1 MTVPSL
7 KKHSV
12 DSFAALLL
20 FAMYVLFLL
29 FLLLFG
35 AGNYK
40 ASVNGLE
47 TNNNLYTAT
56 SYITTRFHQQTQT
69 DPVSLEDFQGTKA
82 LCFRECISQKDY
94 CTYIYFYEGALKEL
108 FTAADSQ
115 ADLSMGTSLAQL
127 SDFQI
132 ENIEDTFFRITLEDR
147 TGHTS
152 TFFLH
157 PGLPANG
164 TSDN

>member
-1 MTVPSL
+1 MTVPSQ
-7 KKHSV
+7 KKHSI

-47 TNNNLYTAT
+47 TNNNLYTAA
-56 SYITTRFHQQTQT
+56 SYITTRFHQQAQA
-69 DPVSLEDFQGTKA
+69 DSVSLEDFQGTRS
-82 LCFRECISQKDY
+82 LCFRERISQKDY

-127 SDFQI
+127 SDFRI
-132 ENIEDTFFRITLEDR
+132 ENLEDR
-147 TGHTS
+147 AGHTS
-152 TFFLH
+152 TFFLS